1 MVLMHYSIIIII
13 NNNNNNNNDLLFK
26 IIIYMNIIINKIK
39 HSYMYIHV
47 AGKIIKTSGIQ

>member
-1 MVLMHYSIIIII
+1 MLRQKCSY
-13 NNNNNNNNDLLFK
+13 NNNNNNNNDDLLFK